1 MSTLAAN
8 HAPIVWRP
16 ALATVV
22 LHCLLL
28 YVLTTNWMLREQA
41 HIVPKK
47 APRYIEA
54 KLVDAAQLKPKKK
67 KPAARKPVAKKPA
80 PKPKT
85 TAQPKATAKPKPA
98 EPKPA
103 EPKPV
108 PQPAVEELAR
118 PTAEERAAQAF
129 EELALAMESEDE
141 LLEEA
146 SDFEVAQTYV
156 ALIARTVEDNWSRP
170 PSARNG
176 MEAELLLQLIPTGE
190 VVNVTLSRSS
200 GNGAFDRS
208 AINAVQKAERFP
220 ELQNVPSR
228 IFEQNFR
235 RLRLLFKPEDLRF

>member
-1 MSTLAAN
+1 MAASSPTL
-8 HAPIVWRP
+8 IIWRP

-22 LHCLLL
+22 LHALLL
-28 YVLTTNWMLREQA
+28 FFLTTNWVA
-41 HIVPKK
+41 HQENVIVPKK
-47 APRYIEA
+47 TPRFIQA
-54 KLVDAAQLKPKKK
+54 KLVDAAQFKPKKI
-67 KPAARKPVAKKPA
+67 KPVAKKAATKKPAAKPKPKPA
-80 PKPKT
+80 PK
-85 TAQPKATAKPKPA
+85 TAAAKPKPA
-98 EPKPA
+98 DPKPIPA
-103 EPKPV
+103 PK
-108 PQPAVEELAR
+108 VEEVAR
-118 PTAEERAAQAF
+118 PSAEERAADAQR
-129 EELALAMESEDE
+129 ELALAMESEDV

-176 MEAELLLQLIPTGE
+176 MEAELALQLIPTGE

-208 AINAVQKAERFP
+208 AINAVQKAGRFP

-235 RLRLLFKPEDLRF
+235 RLRLKFKPEDLRY